1 MWGLRCFIAIEM
13 PDDIK
18 TKLGML
24 QEELK
29 RSGADI
35 KWVEHNNIHLTVK
48 FLGSVGEKDIP
59 QIVNIMQEI
68 CKKYKPFDLE
78 IKGIGMFPVTRHP
91 RLLWVG
97 AEADEVIGNLQREIE
112 QGMTKVG
119 IKEEDREFTP
129 HLTLGR
135 FKTTKGKESL
145 LSIIDLHKK
154 DSFGILNVSSIAL
167 MRSDLSPSGARYSR
181 VAEVALG

>member
-1 MWGLRCFIAIEM
+1 M
-13 PDDIK
+13 PADVK
-18 TKLGML
+18 SKLGL
-24 QEELK
+24 LEEELK
-29 RSGADI
+29 KASADI

-48 FLGSVGEKDIP
+48 FLGSVNEEDISM
-59 QIVNIMQEI
+59 IVNIMQEI
-68 CKKYKPFDLE
+68 CKKYKPFNLE

-91 RLLWVG
+91 RVLWVG
-97 AEADEVIGNLQREIE
+97 AEADEVIESLQREIE

-119 IKEEDREFTP
+119 IKEEDREFNP

-135 FKTTKGKESL
+135 FKTTKGKEAL
-145 LSIIDLHKK
+145 LNIIDLHKK

-181 VAEVALG
+181 VAEVPLG